1 VLGLRWSDIEF
12 EKATLQVAQSV
23 ELVGHTLSVKKPK
36 TDRGRRAVTMPEQL
50 VIALRAYRKEHAEL
64 CLAIGLGRVDLVF
77 PRWPDD
83 RLRHLSRFL
92 KAFASEVKAARVS
105 PITFTA

>member
-1 VLGLRWSDIEF
+1 
-12 EKATLQVAQSV
+12 
-23 ELVGHTLSVKKPK
+23 
-36 TDRGRRAVTMPEQL
+36 MPEQL